1 MSANL
6 KQLSQQEDRFLGGH
20 TLCPGCPEGTIMKAV
35 LKATTD
41 PVVVISSTGCFEVST
56 TAFPH
61 TSWQVPWLHV
71 AFPGAAAVASGVERA
86 YKFLKKQG
94 KMKKHVK
101 IVVFAGDGGTYDIGL
116 QALSGMLER
125 GHQVVYVCLDN
136 EAYMNTGIQRSS
148 STPPYAR
155 TKTSEVGLKLQGKLE
170 PKKDIIAIVMAHNIP
185 YAAQTTFYHWADLL
199 TKAEK
204 AFNTKGPS
212 YLNVLSPCVLGW
224 EYEPEQ
230 GIEIAKLAVETCI
243 WPLFEVEN
251 GSYKLNY
258 QPQDKKPLED
268 YLVLQGRFKH
278 LLKPENKKA
287 LAGLKTIVDQKWQ
300 ELLKRVGK

>member
-1 MSANL
+1 MSINL
-6 KQLSQQEDRFLGGH
+6 KELSKYEDRFLGGH
-20 TLCPGCPEGTIMKAV
+20 TLCPGCPEAVIMKAV

-56 TAFPH
+56 TAYPH

-71 AFPGAAAVASGVERA
+71 AFPCVAAVASGVERA
-86 YKFLKKQG
+86 YKFLKRQG
-94 KMKKHVK
+94 KMKKKVK

-148 STPPYAR
+148 STPRYAR

-170 PKKDIIAIVMAHNIP
+170 PKKDIMAIVQAHNIP

-212 YLNVLSPCVLGW
+212 YLNILSPCVLGW
-224 EYEPEQ
+224 DYEPEQ

-243 WPLFEVEN
+243 WPLSEVEN

-268 YLVLQGRFKH
+268 YLALQGRFKH

-287 LAGLKTIVDQKWQ
+287 LAGLKAIVDQKWQ
-300 ELLKRVGK
+300 ELLKKV